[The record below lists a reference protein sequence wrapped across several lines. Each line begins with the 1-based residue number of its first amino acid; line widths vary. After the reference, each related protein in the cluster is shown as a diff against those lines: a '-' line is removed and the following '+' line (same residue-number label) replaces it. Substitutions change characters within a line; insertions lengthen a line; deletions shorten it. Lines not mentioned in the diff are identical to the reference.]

1 MIAQSAENLIGNT
14 PLVRCKHLEERF
26 SLKAELY
33 AKLES
38 FNPTGSAKDRAALY
52 MVLDAEE
59 KGVLKQGGAIVEP
72 TSGNTGIGLALVC
85 KKRGYPLYI
94 VMPESMSDERKKLLS
109 HYGANLVLTDGKLG
123 MKGAIDKAN
132 ELLQEIDGAFMPD
145 QFSNPANAQA
155 HYLTTGPEIYAAL
168 PQADIFVA
176 CVGTGGTITG
186 TSKFLKEKNPA
197 LQVFAVEPN
206 ASPVLSGGK
215 AGAHKIQGI
224 GAGFIPKVLDCSVY
238 DGVCKVTDENAYFY
252 AKAMAET
259 EGYFVGISSG
269 AALAAAVEFARE
281 NDGKKIVF
289 VAPDSGDRY
298 LSVF

>member
-1 MIAQSAENLIGNT
+1 
-14 PLVRCKHLEERF
+14 LEERF
-26 SLKAELY
+26 GLKSELY

-52 MVLDAEE
+52 MIRDAEE
-59 KGVLKQGGAIVEP
+59 RGVLKAGGVVIEP

-94 VMPESMSDERKKLLS
+94 VMPESMSEERKKLLA
-109 HYGANLVLTDGKLG
+109 HYGATLVLTDGKLG
-123 MKGAIDKAN
+123 MKGAIDKAG
-132 ELLQEIDGAFMPD
+132 EMLAEMDGAFMPD
-145 QFSNPANAQA
+145 QFSNPANARA
-155 HYLTTGPEIYAAL
+155 HYETTGPEIYGAL
-168 PQADIFVA
+168 PDSDIFVA

-186 TSKFLKEKNPA
+186 TSRFLKEKNPA
-197 LQVFAVEPN
+197 LKIFAVEPS

-224 GAGFIPKVLDCSVY
+224 GAGFVPKVLDTGIY
-238 DGVCKVTDENAYFY
+238 DGVRQVTDENAYFY

-269 AALAAAVEFARE
+269 AALAASVELARE
-281 NDGKKIVF
+281 YEGKKIVF

-298 LSVF
+298 LSVY